1 MAGHSRWAK
10 VKHYKGTIDQ
20 KRGKLFS
27 KLSKEISVAAKL
39 GGGDPNF
46 NPRLRQAIATA
57 RGESMPVDNIER
69 AVKKGTGELE
79 GAAYEEMTYEGYG
92 PGGVA
97 VLLEAATDNKNRSA
111 AEIRAI
117 FAKHHGHLAG
127 SGSVAWMFPR
137 KGLVTI
143 TAPGISEDD
152 VILAA
157 LDAGAEDVRT
167 HEDIIEVVTPPD
179 NKLDAVAKALEQ
191 AKIPIASAKLS
202 YIPGNLA
209 PVTDPHV
216 AEQVL
221 ALLEALDDHDDV
233 QTVHANLDMAP
244 DLLAKTG

>member
-27 KLSKEISVAAKL
+27 KLSKEISVAAKM

-57 RGESMPVDNIER
+57 RGESMPSDNIDR

-79 GAAYEEMTYEGYG
+79 GAAYEEMLYEGYA

-97 VLLEAATDNKNRSA
+97 VLLEAATDNKNRAA
-111 AEIRAI
+111 AELRAL

-127 SGSVAWMFPR
+127 SGSVAWMFHR

-157 LDAGAEDVRT
+157 LDAGAEDVRS
-167 HEDIIEVVTPPD
+167 HEDLIEIITPPD
-179 NKLDAVAKALEQ
+179 NKLDAVAKALEA
-191 AKIPIASAKLS
+191 AKIPIAGAKLS

-209 PVTDPHV
+209 PVTDPHI

-233 QTVHANLDMAP
+233 QTVHANLDLAA
-244 DLLAKTG
+244 DLLAPR

>member
-27 KLSKEISVAAKL
+27 KLSKEISVAAKA
-39 GGGDPNF
+39 GGGDPHF

-69 AVKKGTGELE
+69 AIKKGTGELE
-79 GAAYEEMTYEGYG
+79 GAAYEEMVYEGYG

-97 VLLEAATDNKNRSA
+97 ILVEATSDNKNRSA
-111 AEIRAI
+111 AEIRAV
-117 FAKHHGHLAG
+117 FAKFHGHLGG
-127 SGSVAWMFPR
+127 SGSVAWMFHH
-137 KGLVTI
+137 KGVIAI

-167 HEDIIEVVTPPD
+167 SDGLIEVITPPD
-179 NKLDAVAKALEQ
+179 AKLHAVTKALEQ
-191 AKIPIASAKLS
+191 AKVPVASAKLS
-202 YIPGNLA
+202 YVPGNLT
-209 PVTDPHV
+209 PVTDPQV

-221 ALLEALDDHDDV
+221 ALLEALDDDDDV
-233 QTVHANLDMAP
+233 QMVHANFDMVPNLPAE
-244 DLLAKTG
+244 TG

>member
-10 VKHYKGTIDQ
+10 VKHYKGGIDQ

-27 KLSKEISVAAKL
+27 KLSKEISVAAKM

-69 AVKKGTGELE
+69 AIKRGTGELD

-92 PGGVA
+92 PAGVA
-97 VLLEAATDNKNRSA
+97 ILVEAATDNKNRSA

-117 FAKHHGHLAG
+117 FTKNHGHLAG
-127 SGSVAWMFPR
+127 SGSVAWMFHR
-137 KGLVTI
+137 KGLITI

-152 VILAA
+152 VILTA
-157 LDAGAEDVRT
+157 LDAGAEDVRS
-167 HEDIIEVVTPPD
+167 HEDIIEIITPPD
-179 NKLDAVAKALEQ
+179 NTLDAVTKTLEK
-191 AKIPIASAKLS
+191 AKIPIAGAKLS
-202 YIPGNLA
+202 YIPGNLT
-209 PVTDPHV
+209 PVTDPHL

-233 QTVHANLDMAP
+233 QTVHANFDMTP
-244 DLLAKTG
+244 ELLAKME

>member
-20 KRGKLFS
+20 RRGKLFS
-27 KLSKEISVAAKL
+27 RLSKEITVATKA

-69 AVKKGTGELE
+69 AIKKGTGELAGE
-79 GAAYEEMTYEGYG
+79 SYEEMIYEGYG

-97 VLLEAATDNKNRSA
+97 ILLEATSDNKNRSA
-111 AEIRAI
+111 AELRAL
-117 FAKHHGHLAG
+117 FVKYHGHLAG
-127 SGSVAWMFPR
+127 SGSVAWMFHH
-137 KGLVTI
+137 KGLITI
-143 TAPGISEDD
+143 TAPGLSEDD
-152 VILAA
+152 VILTA
-157 LDAGAEDVRT
+157 LDAGAEDVRS
-167 HEDIIEVVTPPD
+167 HEDIIEVITPPD
-179 NKLDAVAKALEQ
+179 NKLHAVTKALEE

-209 PVTDPHV
+209 PVTDPHI

-221 ALLEALDDHDDV
+221 ALLEALDDHDDI
-233 QTVHANLDMAP
+233 QTVHANLEMAP
-244 DLLAKTG
+244 DLLAKAG

>member
-10 VKHYKGTIDQ
+10 VKHYKGGIDQ

-27 KLSKEISVAAKL
+27 KLSKEISVAAKM
-39 GGGDPNF
+39 GGGDPSF

-69 AVKKGTGELE
+69 AIKRGTGELD

-92 PGGVA
+92 PAGVA
-97 VLLEAATDNKNRSA
+97 ILVEAATDNKNRSA

-117 FAKHHGHLAG
+117 FTKNHGHLAG
-127 SGSVAWMFPR
+127 SGSVAWMFHR
-137 KGLVTI
+137 KGLITI

-157 LDAGAEDVRT
+157 LDAGAEDVRS
-167 HEDIIEVVTPPD
+167 HEEIIEIITPPD
-179 NKLDAVAKALEQ
+179 NTLDNVSKALEQ
-191 AKIPIASAKLS
+191 AKLPIASAKLS

-209 PVTDPHV
+209 PVTDPHL

-233 QTVHANLDMAP
+233 QTVHANFDMAP
-244 DLLAKTG
+244 DLLAKTE